1 MGLCV
6 TWEWY
11 ADTTSGTLA
20 TKKKKK
26 GKKKNLSSFE
36 KQVAFFPLS
45 GWFRLLGSTSEGLV
59 IQSRMNPFKT

>member
-6 TWEWY
+6 TLEWY
-11 ADTTSGTLA
+11 ADITSGTLA
-20 TKKKKK
+20 TTKKK
-26 GKKKNLSSFE
+26 GKKKGLSSFE

-59 IQSRMNPFKT
+59 IQSRINPFKT